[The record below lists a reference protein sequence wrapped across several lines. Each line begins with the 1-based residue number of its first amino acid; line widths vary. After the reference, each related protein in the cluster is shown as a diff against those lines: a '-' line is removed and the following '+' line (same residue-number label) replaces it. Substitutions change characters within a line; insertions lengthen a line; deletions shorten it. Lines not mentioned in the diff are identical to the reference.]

1 MRVEV
6 PTKLKDEGVVRSE
19 ANLANAVQNT
29 ETKLEARAIAQPRLF
44 AEPREQSGRWRTV
57 VLEADYLVRVRGH
70 DGAQSYAG
78 HGPNRLARAPHQRK
92 DRRVHQPTGDRR
104 ITNRRQ
110 SG

>member
-1 MRVEV
+1 M
-6 PTKLKDEGVVRSE
+6 PTQLKDEVAVRSE
-19 ANLANAVQNT
+19 ATLANAAHST

-57 VLEADYLVRVRGH
+57 VLEADYLVRVRGRD
-70 DGAQSYAG
+70 DGQSYAG
-78 HGPNRLARAPHQRK
+78 PGPNRLGRAPHQRK

-104 ITNRRQ
+104 VTNRRQ

>member
-1 MRVEV
+1 MRGEV
-6 PTKLKDEGVVRSE
+6 TTQLKDDGAVRSE
-19 ANLANAVQNT
+19 ANIGKAAQSA

-44 AEPREQSGRWRTV
+44 AEPRELSGRWRTV
-57 VLEADYLVRVRGH
+57 VLEADYLVRVRGR
-70 DGAQSYAG
+70 DDAQSYAG
-78 HGPNRLARAPHQRK
+78 PGPNRLARAPHQRK

>member
-6 PTKLKDEGVVRSE
+6 PTQLKDEGAFRSE
-19 ANLANAVQNT
+19 ANHANAVQNT

-44 AEPREQSGRWRTV
+44 AEPREQLGRWRTV
-57 VLEADYLVRVRGH
+57 VLEADYLVRVRGR
-70 DGAQSYAG
+70 DDAQSYAG
-78 HGPNRLARAPHQRK
+78 PGPNRLARAPFQRK